1 MATPISVDCVDPDLS
16 RYDGT
21 ESRAMTARILKIIGV
36 NALVLLGLL
45 LLLEAVGQIVA
56 IVRPS
61 YDVLFLQPDKAVG
74 WKQVP
79 DFRFTWAGYDW
90 YAAEF
95 SVDIE
100 TNPLGFRDLVREP
113 ATPQAVTRVAVL
125 GDSFIEAAQVPLH
138 KTATQLLEQRLN
150 AALERVPG
158 RSQKWEVLNF
168 GVSNHGVGQYLLMW
182 EEYASK
188 FRPDYVAIFVAKF
201 HMRRTISK
209 YEYRAFTATKSE
221 RLWVRPTFRIENG
234 SLVREPAPDF
244 DKFVRAQEDLTK
256 FEFDGSRSRRK
267 PTRLLTLHY
276 ARLMWGEL
284 KILVSRADQD
294 QTRTPKIL
302 PGAES
307 ELVALNLKI
316 IEELGLS
323 VSSAGGKLVVVDAS
337 RYFKDDESVSRE
349 LGELCVKHGFGYV
362 PVYQELLKANANG
375 IATRWNFDTH
385 FNEAGNM
392 ILASALYDWIARNA
406 LAAKSQ

>member
-1 MATPISVDCVDPDLS
+1 
-16 RYDGT
+16 
-21 ESRAMTARILKIIGV
+21 MTARILKVIGV
-36 NALVLLGLL
+36 NVLVFLGLL

-56 IVRPS
+56 MVRPS

-79 DFRFTWAGYDW
+79 GFRFTWAGGDW
-90 YAAEF
+90 YAGEF

-100 TNPLGFRDLVREP
+100 TNPMGFRDLVREP
-113 ATPQAVTRVAVL
+113 TTPQGVTRVAVL

-150 AALERVPG
+150 AVLERDSG

-234 SLVREPAPDF
+234 SLVREPPPDF
-244 DKFVRAQEDLTK
+244 EKFVTAQEDLIRS
-256 FEFDGSRSRRK
+256 EFGGSRSRRK

-276 ARLMWGEL
+276 ARVMWGEL
-284 KILVSRADQD
+284 GKIASRADQG

-323 VSSAGGKLVVVDAS
+323 VRSAGSKLVVVDAS
-337 RYFKDDESVSRE
+337 QYFKDDEGVSRE
-349 LGELCVKHGFGYV
+349 LDEFCAKHGFGYV
-362 PVYQELLKANANG
+362 PVYQDLLKANANG
-375 IATRWNFDTH
+375 IATRWIFDTH
-385 FNEAGNM
+385 FNETGNM
-392 ILASALYDWIARNA
+392 LLASALYDWIAQNA
-406 LAAKSQ
+406 PAAKSQ